1 MNGASTDSKTGAL
14 NTRLACPKDLESVS
28 QLLPELGG
36 PHYGER
42 FPGKT
47 SYEFCRWKYT
57 SNPAG
62 DAAVGVALDG
72 DRVVSVVAGT
82 PKRVRIGGEVVLA
95 FELGDFITANSYRNR
110 GLFSKLINLVCDS
123 ARQRGAAFV
132 YVRPNDLSFPILVS
146 RLSFV
151 EPRKMDERRYVVPSA
166 AMERKLGIPAVIPR
180 ALGADWIL
188 RRIVVRDVKTSVR
201 VEPVTRF
208 DDGVSRLWARLQDC
222 YRFSLVRDSHYLN
235 WRYIDCPTPYSAWA
249 AYRDDELVGYL
260 VAFAGSS
267 QPLGTFL
274 DLFTHPEDE
283 DAASALVR
291 AAIDALE
298 QKGVRVIYAWTLQY
312 GAEAAA
318 ARTLARACFLVKKQ
332 PLHVAIRF
340 LDDNLSIRGL
350 PSSDWQLT
358 VGDFDGS

>member
-1 MNGASTDSKTGAL
+1 MNGETTNSKTGAL
-14 NTRLACPKDLESVS
+14 NIRLACPEDLESVS

-57 SNPAG
+57 ANPAG

-72 DRVVSVVAGT
+72 DRVASVVAGT
-82 PKRVRIGGEVVLA
+82 PKRVRVGGEVVLA

-123 ARQRGAAFV
+123 ARQRGAAFA

-146 RLSFV
+146 RLSFI
-151 EPRKMDERRYVVPSA
+151 EARKIDARRYVVPSA
-166 AMERKLGIPAVIPR
+166 AIERKFGIPAVIPR

-188 RRIVVRDVKTSVR
+188 RRMVVRDVSTSVR

-208 DDGVSRLWARLQDC
+208 DNGVSQLWTRLQDC
-222 YRFSLVRDSHYLN
+222 YQFSLVRDSHYLN
-235 WRYIDCPTPYSAWA
+235 WRYIDCPTPYSVWVAN
-249 AYRDDELVGYL
+249 RDREVVGYL
-260 VAFAGSS
+260 VALAGSA

-283 DAASALVR
+283 DAASALLRV
-291 AAIDALE
+291 AIGALE
-298 QKGVRVIYAWTLQY
+298 QKGLQAIYAWTLQD
-312 GAEAAA
+312 GAEAATVH
-318 ARTLARACFLVKKQ
+318 TLARACFLVEKQ
-332 PLHVAIRF
+332 PLHLAIRF
-340 LDDNLSIRGL
+340 LNDVLSVRGL

-358 VGDFDGS
+358 IGDFDGS